1 MLLRPLLLWYL
12 LFASNYTLLAQ
23 ITSNDLSHT
32 DFKKLEQSH
41 DVSLSAW
48 GPYSKKY
55 AGISHIPDLKSGMRF
70 DFSVMPG
77 YYRNKVLIPNVRF
90 ESGYFPWEFQPDLG
104 RFTYRYELEW
114 KDQVFVDVTY
124 IVRDSSSVQ
133 VRIRSVNNTDLPQ
146 NLALNLMA
154 FIDYPENY
162 STKTMEC
169 TQGANWSNAL
179 AYKSLDHATKSARE
193 NLVYDGW
200 LRAEVRNSD
209 FIDGRAIG
217 NGFGKGPGD
226 KVTYLVDIKPGQENG
241 KISLIYKVTKGQTA
255 TFKIEGLADRVVE
268 LKGTGSIES
277 VAIPFVVSKPGK
289 QTLSLVSTGSAPAQI
304 NGFVISSQSDQSPF
318 MIQNQEKHVVAQ
330 TTEDV
335 KAKNVILKYK
345 DVKPYYGIAWKNELF
360 QIREF
365 QNSELDIYFK
375 DLVHNHVDKVF
386 RGDQK
391 ASYSNVFIRPVELLP
406 HSDKTEYALISTGSA
421 DQVKNQMERF
431 AASDPTTAGDTAS
444 HQNTIYE
451 EGKQYAF
458 SQKMLQAAVLS
469 NVVYP
474 VYTQDSYI
482 RNFTPGKWW
491 NSLYTWDS
499 GFIALGM
506 NQINKSLAAECINAY
521 TTPVASQSAFIHH
534 GSPLPVQ
541 AYAFFDLVN
550 GSGSVEAIRHFYPR
564 LKRQY
569 LFISGK
575 YPGSTFGTLQSGLL
589 KSWDYFYNSAG
600 WDDYPPQV
608 GVHAQKLEDQ
618 IAPVS
623 NTAHA
628 IRVAKMLRMMAVKLG
643 EKEDVKAYD
652 QQINIFSH
660 ALQQYSWDPESG
672 YFGYVKHDPNGN
684 ANGIFRFGARNVNY
698 NMGLDGVSPLMAG
711 ICSEQQVTILTQRLF
726 SATHLWTESGISAVD
741 QSAPYYKTDG
751 YWNGSVWMPHQW
763 FIWKTLLDLG
773 KPELAFQLAQKA
785 LDVWKTETDASYY
798 TFEHFLAKS
807 GRGAGWHQFSGLSSP
822 VLCWFASYYKVGT
835 VTTGFETWIDK
846 QEFNQHHTAFSADL
860 MFDTATIFHQRCMLV
875 AMNSDKKYEVFFK
888 GKKLTFSV
896 LNKGLLQIILPS
908 TNASGKLEIRA
919 I

>member
-1 MLLRPLLLWYL
+1 MLLRFSFFWCL
-12 LFASNYTLLAQ
+12 LFATEYTLLAQ
-23 ITSNDLSHT
+23 HASNDLNHL

-55 AGISHIPDLKSGMRF
+55 AGISHIPDFEAGLRF

-90 ESGYFPWEFQPDLG
+90 ESGYFPWDFRPDVG

-114 KDQVFVDVTY
+114 KDKVFVDVTY
-124 IVRDSSSVQ
+124 SIRDSSSVL
-133 VRIRSVNNTDLPQ
+133 VEIRSVNHTDLPQ

-154 FIDYPENY
+154 FIDHPENY
-162 STKTMEC
+162 A
-169 TQGANWSNAL
+169 TQKIVCLPGAHWYNAL
-179 AYKSLDHATKSARE
+179 TYESLDHATKSAKE

-200 LRAEVRNSD
+200 LRAEVRNRD

-217 NGFGKGPGD
+217 NGFGKDAGD
-226 KVTYLVDIKPGQENG
+226 KVKYLVDIKPAQING
-241 KISLIYKVTKGQTA
+241 KISLVYKVTKGQTA
-255 TFKIEGLADRVVE
+255 TFKMEGLADRLVKLE
-268 LKGTGSIES
+268 GTGSIES
-277 VAIPFVVSKPGK
+277 VDIPFTVSKPGN
-289 QTLSLVSTGSAPAQI
+289 QTITLVSTGSAPAQI

-318 MIQNQEKHVVAQ
+318 SIQNQEKQVIAQ
-330 TTEDV
+330 TTEDA
-335 KAKNVILKYK
+335 KAKNMILKYQ
-345 DVKPYYGIAWKNELF
+345 DIKPHYGIAWKNELF
-360 QIREF
+360 QVREVR
-365 QNSELDIYFK
+365 NSELDIYFK
-375 DLVHNHVDKVF
+375 DLVHNHVDKIF
-386 RGDQK
+386 QGDQK
-391 ASYSNVFIRPVELLP
+391 GSYSNVFIRPVELLP
-406 HSDKTEYALISTGSA
+406 HSEKTEYALISTGSA
-421 DQVKNQMERF
+421 DEVRNQLERF
-431 AASDPTTAGDTAS
+431 SAS
-444 HQNTIYE
+444 HLTTTGDIPSDQNTIYE

-458 SQKMLQAAVLS
+458 SQKMLQATILS

-474 VYTQDSYI
+474 VYTQNSYI
-482 RNFTPGKWW
+482 RNFSPGKWW

-506 NQINKSLAAECINAY
+506 NHINKSLAAECINAY
-521 TTPVASQSAFIHH
+521 TTPASSQSAFIHH

-541 AYAFFDLVN
+541 AYAFFDLCN
-550 GSGSVEAIRHFYPR
+550 GSNSMETIRHFYPR

-569 LFISGK
+569 LFIAGK

-608 GVHAQKLEDQ
+608 GVHAQKQEDQ

-643 EKEDVKAYD
+643 EKEDIKAYD
-652 QQINIFSH
+652 QQINTFSN
-660 ALQQYSWDPESG
+660 ALQRHSWDAESG
-672 YFGYVKHDPNGN
+672 YFGYVTHDQKGN
-684 ANGIFRFGARNVNY
+684 ADGIFRFGTQKVNY
-698 NMGLDGVSPLMAG
+698 NMGLDGVSPLIAG
-711 ICSEQQVTILTQRLF
+711 ICSEEQEKILTERLF
-726 SATHLWTESGISAVD
+726 SATNLWTESGISAVD
-741 QSAPYYKTDG
+741 QSAPYYKIDG

-822 VLCWFASYYKVGT
+822 VLCWFASYFKVGT

-846 QEFNQHHTAFSADL
+846 QAFNPLHTAFTADL
-860 MFDTATIFHQRCMLV
+860 TFDTTTKSHQRSMLV
-875 AMNSDKKYEVFFK
+875 AMDPGKTYEVFFN

-896 LNKGLLQIILPS
+896 LNKGLLQIILPN
-908 TNASGKLEIRA
+908 TNASGKLEVRA

>member
-1 MLLRPLLLWYL
+1 MLLRFLLFWYL
-12 LFASNYTLLAQ
+12 LFATEYSLLAQ
-23 ITSNDLSHT
+23 HAGDDLSHT

-55 AGISHIPDLKSGMRF
+55 AGISHIPDLKSGLRF

-104 RFTYRYELEW
+104 TFTYRYELEW
-114 KDQVFVDVTY
+114 KDKVFVDVTY
-124 IVRDSSSVQ
+124 TVRDSSSVL

-162 STKTMEC
+162 STKTMVC
-169 TQGANWSNAL
+169 SPQAQWYNAL
-179 AYKSLDHATKSARE
+179 AYNSLDHAMKSAKE

-217 NGFGKGPGD
+217 NGFGKNPGD
-226 KVTYLVDIKPGQENG
+226 KVTYLVDIKPGQTNG
-241 KISLIYKVTKGQTA
+241 KISLVHKVMKGETA
-255 TFKIEGLADRVVE
+255 TFKIEGLAERLVE

-277 VAIPFVVSKPGK
+277 IAIPFSVSKPGN
-289 QTLSLVSTGSAPAQI
+289 QTISLVSTGSALAQI

-318 MIQNQEKHVVAQ
+318 SIQNQDKHVIAQ
-330 TTEDV
+330 TTEDA
-335 KAKNVILKYK
+335 KAKNLILKYQ
-345 DVKPYYGIAWKNELF
+345 DVTPHYGIAWKNELF
-360 QIREF
+360 QIREVR
-365 QNSELDIYFK
+365 NSELDIYFK
-375 DLVHNHVDKVF
+375 DLVHNHVDKIF
-386 RGDQK
+386 QGDQK
-391 ASYSNVFIRPVELLP
+391 GSYSNVFIRPVELLP
-406 HSDKTEYALISTGSA
+406 HSDKTEYALISTGTA
-421 DQVKNQMERF
+421 DAVRNQLERF
-431 AASDPTTAGDTAS
+431 AAGEAVPAENVASD
-444 HQNTIYE
+444 QNKIYE
-451 EGKQYAF
+451 EGEQYAF
-458 SQKMLQAAVLS
+458 SQKMLQATILS

-506 NQINKSLAAECINAY
+506 NQINKSLATECVNAY
-521 TTPVASQSAFIHH
+521 TTPEESQSAFIHH

-541 AYAFFDLVN
+541 AYAFFDLYN
-550 GSGSVEAIRHFYPR
+550 GSNSMEGIRHFYPR

-608 GVHAQKLEDQ
+608 GVHVQKLEDQ

-652 QQINIFSH
+652 QQINTLSR
-660 ALQQYSWDPESG
+660 ALQQHSWDPESG
-672 YFGYVKHDPNGN
+672 YFGYVKHDPKGN
-684 ANGIFRFGARNVNY
+684 ANGIFRFGDQNVNY
-698 NMGLDGVSPLMAG
+698 NMGLDGVSPLIAG
-711 ICSEQQVTILTQRLF
+711 ICSEEQVNILTERLF
-726 SATHLWTESGISAVD
+726 SASHLWTASGISAVD

-773 KPELAFQLAQKA
+773 KPKLAFQLAQKA

-846 QEFNQHHTAFSADL
+846 QAFNQHHTAFSADL
-860 MFDTATIFHQRCMLV
+860 MFDTTTKSHQRSILV
-875 AMNSDKKYEVFFK
+875 AMNPDKTYEVFFNR
-888 GKKLTFSV
+888 KKLIFSV
-896 LNKGLLQIILPS
+896 LNKGLLQIRLPN
-908 TNASGKLEIRA
+908 TNASGKLEVRPI
-919 I
+919 